1 VRTVAA
7 CRYVTPLRE
16 GGSLPAIVEA
26 DDGELY
32 VAKFRGA
39 GQGSLALVAEV
50 LGGELARALGLRVPA
65 LGLLELDGALARTEP
80 DPEIADLLRASVGT
94 NLVMA
99 YMPGALTFDP
109 AARPAVAAELASLLV
124 AFDAFVMNV
133 DRTARNPNLLWWHR
147 RLYLIDHGASLYFH
161 HAWAD
166 EESRR
171 WSPFPAVRDHVL
183 LPWADDVTGAT
194 ARLGPRLGRDVLERV
209 LGDVPDDWL
218 ADEPRFGSRA
228 AQRAAYV
235 EHLRQRLEASA
246 VFTQEA
252 ERARLA
258 LV

>member
-1 VRTVAA
+1 MRIVRAT
-7 CRYVTPLRE
+7 RYVTPLRE

-26 DDGELY
+26 DDCGLY

-39 GQGSLALVAEV
+39 GHGTLALVAEWV
-50 LGGELARALGLRVPA
+50 TGELARAAGLRVPELVGIDVDA
-65 LGLLELDGALARTEP
+65 LIGRNEP
-80 DPEIADLLRASVGT
+80 DPEIRDLLRASGGL
-94 NLVMA
+94 NLGVDWL
-99 YMPGALTFDP
+99 PGSLMFDPVAGSPPSPGEASDIVWLDALTSN
-109 AARPAVAAELASLLV
+109 L
-124 AFDAFVMNV
+124 

-161 HAWAD
+161 HVWAD

-218 ADEPRFGSRA
+218 ADEPRFGSRG